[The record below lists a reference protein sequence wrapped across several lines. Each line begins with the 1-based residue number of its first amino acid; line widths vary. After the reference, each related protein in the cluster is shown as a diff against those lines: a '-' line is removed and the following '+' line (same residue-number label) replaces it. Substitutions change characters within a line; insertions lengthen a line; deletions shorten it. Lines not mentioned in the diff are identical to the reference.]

1 MTEENRKRNEIVIDA
16 IRRMQEGERAR
27 MSLDLLG
34 WNYCDEKRKAAVL
47 DELEELNEAVENA
60 EEAEVVF
67 WGYADSVINK
77 IVKRAN
83 IEFGYALDCKDC
95 CQLLKGEV
103 LEYLYRVDISECD
116 NFFGTCE
123 HFLRGRLI
131 EYLGLELSC
140 GIVSG
145 KEYRKLHKDGVIK
158 GGRMVYFFSEYNEED
173 YDEDETGQQ
182 NRLPEQLIISDPSE
196 EILKSIDREKMR
208 KILREVVQKMPDEE
222 RRLINLRFYKGMR
235 PAEIQRE
242 LGYGQ
247 LSTVTRKL
255 KRALKSIVRML
266 NETGE
271 LEDMRKYCVI

>member
-1 MTEENRKRNEIVIDA
+1 MTEENRKRNEIIIDA

-47 DELEELNEAVENA
+47 DELEELNEAVESA

-67 WGYADSVINK
+67 WGYADTVISK
-77 IVKRAN
+77 IVKRVN
-83 IEFGYALDCKDC
+83 IEFGYALDCMDC

-103 LEYLYRVDISECD
+103 LEYLYRIDISECD

-145 KEYRKLHKDGVIK
+145 KEYRKMRKSGVLN
-158 GGRMVYFFSEYNEED
+158 GGRMVYFFSEYSEED
-173 YDEDETGQQ
+173 YDEEDGQQ

-196 EILKSIDREKMR
+196 EILGSIDRERMR
-208 KILREVVQKMPDEE
+208 KTLREVLQKLPAEE
-222 RRLINLRFYKGMR
+222 RRLIDLRFYKGLK
-235 PAEIQRE
+235 PADIRRE
-242 LGYGQ
+242 LGYKHI
-247 LSTVTRKL
+247 STVTRKL
-255 KRALKSIVRML
+255 DRAFKEVTRML
-266 NETGE
+266 NEAGE
-271 LEDMRKYCVI
+271 LEGMRKYCIV